1 VQPKIYTLDEHSI
14 PAEKIDPQ
22 AFYVIHKLRSHG
34 HQAYLVGGSVRD
46 LLLKLRPK
54 DFDIS
59 TSAKP
64 EEVKKIFRNCIL
76 IGRRFRLAHIR
87 FGRKVIEVATFR
99 AGDVEEKELILRDNI
114 WGSEEEDVIRRDFTI
129 NGLFYDPETQT
140 IIDYVGGF
148 NDLKKSLLR
157 TIGKPRLRFI
167 QDPVRMIRLL
177 KFRARFD
184 FEIDEETYLALND
197 CRKEIIKS
205 SPARI
210 LEELFRMLESGSAK
224 KFFSLLHIHGMLEEL
239 LPYISYFMGSKEK
252 AVTLLSL
259 LDKAD
264 ETNIQNFPKVL
275 KRSILCSCLVFPLF
289 DFYLKNEYIDTH
301 THIHLGKLAEEAKT
315 TINEIFSPFLHMPR
329 RLKAEMVSI
338 LINQYRFIPLLEKK
352 RKRNIRIPRDP
363 FFSFALNFFA
373 LRTRIE
379 ESLLPTY
386 EKWKKA
392 FQVRKKPRRKH
403 S

>member
-1 VQPKIYTLDEHSI
+1 MQPKIYTLDDHSI
-14 PAEKIDPQ
+14 PAEKIDAQ
-22 AFYVIHKLRSHG
+22 AFYVIHKLREHG
-34 HQAYLVGGSVRD
+34 HKAYLVGGSVRD

-64 EEVKKIFRNCIL
+64 EEVKKVFRNCIL

-99 AGDVEEKELILRDNI
+99 AGDAEEKELILRDNI
-114 WGSEEEDVIRRDFTI
+114 WGSEEKDVLRRDFTI

-148 NDLKKSLLR
+148 EDLKKSILR
-157 TIGKPRLRFI
+157 TIGKPHLRFI

-184 FEIDEETYLALND
+184 FEIDEETYVALKE

-210 LEELFRMLESGSAK
+210 LEELFRMLESGSSK

-239 LPYISYFMGSKEK
+239 LPFISYFLQSKEK
-252 AVTLLSL
+252 AVKLLAL
-259 LDKAD
+259 LDEAD
-264 ETNIQNFPKVL
+264 EINKRNFPKIL

-289 DFYLKNEYIDTH
+289 DHYLQNEYIDTH
-301 THIHLGKLAEEAKT
+301 PHVHLGKLAEEAK
-315 TINEIFSPFLHMPR
+315 IMIGEIFSPFLHMPR
-329 RLKAEMVSI
+329 RLKAELVSI
-338 LINQYRFIPLLEKK
+338 LINQYRFIPLVEKK
-352 RKRNIRIPRDP
+352 KRRKMRIPRDP
-363 FFSFALNFFA
+363 FFFLALNFLY
-373 LRTRIE
+373 LRSKINT
-379 ESLLPTY
+379 SLIPLYETWQRTY
-386 EKWKKA
+386 
-392 FQVRKKPRRKH
+392 QTRKKTRRKH